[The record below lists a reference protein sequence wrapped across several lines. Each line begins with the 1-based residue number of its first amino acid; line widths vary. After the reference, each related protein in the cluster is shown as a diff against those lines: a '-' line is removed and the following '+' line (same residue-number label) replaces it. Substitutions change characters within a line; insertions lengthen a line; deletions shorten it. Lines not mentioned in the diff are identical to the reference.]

1 MIRIGVD
8 IGGTKMEIVAL
19 DESGKEL
26 LRRRAPAPAG
36 SYDEAIVAIGGFTLE
51 AERAVGEHC
60 TVGIGTPG
68 AVSRGSGVLKN
79 AYASALNGMPVR
91 PDLERLLGREL
102 RFANDANCFA
112 LSEAIDGAGKG
123 ARLVFG
129 VILGTGVGGGIVV
142 NGGALEGAN
151 AICGEWGGHGCIEAF
166 LSGPGLARD
175 HLLATAEARE
185 PADIVARAESGDR
198 GCAATLERYE
208 ERLARALAS
217 VINLFDPEIIVLGGG
232 LSNIDRLYRSVP
244 ARWSRHIY
252 SDAVEIVGPFAV
264 PREPKI
270 ARQRLRV
277 GRERRGAVDRQR
289 RIAYPDLDRTEL
301 GLGPDVPVKVL
312 HALHDAVIAHLRK
325 IGFEFRPAAHK
336 RNPPAQGK
344 GMDRR
349 EAR

>member
-1 MIRIGVD
+1 
-8 IGGTKMEIVAL
+8 
-19 DESGKEL
+19 
-26 LRRRAPAPAG
+26 
-36 SYDEAIVAIGGFTLE
+36 
-51 AERAVGEHC
+51 
-60 TVGIGTPG
+60 
-68 AVSRGSGVLKN
+68 
-79 AYASALNGMPVR
+79 LNGMPVR
-91 PDLERLLGREL
+91 PDLERLLGREV

-112 LSEAIDGAGKG
+112 LSEAIDGAAKG

-151 AICGEWGGHGCIEAF
+151 AICGEWGHNSLPWPVPGEMPGPRCACGGNGCIEAF

-217 VINLFDPEIIVLGGG
+217 VINLFDPEVIVLGGG

-252 SDAVEIVGPFAV
+252 SDAVVT
-264 PREPKI
+264 
-270 ARQRLRV
+270 RLV
-277 GRERRGAVDRQR
+277 KAAHGDASGVRGA
-289 RIAYPDLDRTEL
+289 
-301 GLGPDVPVKVL
+301 
-312 HALHDAVIAHLRK
+312 
-325 IGFEFRPAAHK
+325 
-336 RNPPAQGK
+336 
-344 GMDRR
+344 
-349 EAR
+349 ARLW